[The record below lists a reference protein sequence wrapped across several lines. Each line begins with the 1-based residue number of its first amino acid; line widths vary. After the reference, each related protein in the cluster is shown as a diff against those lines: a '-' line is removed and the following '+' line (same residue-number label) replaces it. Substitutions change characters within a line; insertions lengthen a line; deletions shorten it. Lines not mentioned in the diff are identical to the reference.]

1 MLEVIAMFSKQ
12 FVSPK
17 QVIRAAILGMFIGL
31 AGVGIFALLLINAS
45 TVQNEPM
52 TATDEVSSD
61 EVVEVNTTPQQTANF
76 YANQYGAFTTL
87 NSATEF
93 MAAYPTLNKALA
105 IQIEDKF
112 YVWSMVSLEKVSV
125 EGEPSSFAKS
135 FQLYSEAC
143 PQNTIA
149 NIPVYLQDDNKL
161 KNNFEQSTEEAQL
174 PEGWTTFIDSIT
186 PLSSDMNVIRLHVLA
201 HFLEQQS
208 CLKIKFDA

>member
-17 QVIRAAILGMFIGL
+17 QVIRAAVLGMFIGL

-45 TVQNEPM
+45 TLQDGSM
-52 TATDEVSSD
+52 TETDEVPGG
-61 EVVEVNTTPQQTANF
+61 EVVEVNTLPQQTVHF

-105 IQIEDKF
+105 IQVEDKF

-143 PQNTIA
+143 PQNAIA

-161 KNNFEQSTEEAQL
+161 KNNFEQSTNEDQL
-174 PEGWTTFIDSIT
+174 PEGWSTFIDSIT
-186 PLSSDMNVIRLHVLA
+186 PLSSDINVIRLHVLA

>member
-12 FVSPK
+12 FVSTK
-17 QVIRAAILGMFIGL
+17 QVIRAAVLGMFIGL
-31 AGVGIFALLLINAS
+31 AGVGIFAFLLMNAS
-45 TVQNEPM
+45 TLQGGPM
-52 TATDEVSSD
+52 TATEEVPSG
-61 EVVEVNTTPQQTANF
+61 EVVEVNTLPQQTVNF

-105 IQIEDKF
+105 IQVEDKF
-112 YVWSMVSLEKVSV
+112 YVWSTVSLEKITV
-125 EGEPSSFAKS
+125 EGEPTSFAKS

-143 PQNTIA
+143 PKNSIA
-149 NIPVYLQDDNKL
+149 NIPVFLKDDNNL
-161 KNNFEQSTEEAQL
+161 KNNFEQSTNQDQL
-174 PEGWTTFIDSIT
+174 PQEWTTFLGSIT
-186 PLSSDMNVIRLHVLA
+186 SLSSDINVIRLHVLA

>member
-1 MLEVIAMFSKQ
+1 MLEVITMFSKQ

-31 AGVGIFALLLINAS
+31 AGVGIFALLLMNAS
-45 TVQNEPM
+45 TLQDGPM
-52 TATDEVSSD
+52 TATDEVPSG
-61 EVVEVNTTPQQTANF
+61 EVVEVNTLPQQTVNF

-105 IQIEDKF
+105 VQVEDKF
-112 YVWSMVSLEKVSV
+112 YVWSMVSLEKVTV
-125 EGEPSSFAKS
+125 EGEPSSFTKS

-143 PQNTIA
+143 PQNAIA
-149 NIPVYLQDDNKL
+149 NIPVYLQDNNKL
-161 KNNFEQSTEEAQL
+161 KNNFEQSTKEDQL
-174 PEGWTTFIDSIT
+174 PEGWTAFIDSIT

>member
-161 KNNFEQSTEEAQL
+161 KNNFEQSAKEDQL

-186 PLSSDMNVIRLHVLA
+186 PLSSDINVIRLHVLA

>member
-17 QVIRAAILGMFIGL
+17 QVIRAAVLGMFIGL

-45 TVQNEPM
+45 TLQDGPM
-52 TATDEVSSD
+52 TATDEVPGG
-61 EVVEVNTTPQQTANF
+61 EVVEVNTLPQQTVHF

-93 MAAYPTLNKALA
+93 MATYPTLNKALA
-105 IQIEDKF
+105 IQVEDKF

-143 PQNTIA
+143 PQNSIA

-161 KNNFEQSTEEAQL
+161 KNNFEPSTNEDQL

-186 PLSSDMNVIRLHVLA
+186 PLSSDINVIRLHVLA

>member
-17 QVIRAAILGMFIGL
+17 QVIRAAVLGMFIGL

-45 TVQNEPM
+45 TLQDGSMTEP
-52 TATDEVSSD
+52 DEVPGG
-61 EVVEVNTTPQQTANF
+61 EVVEVNTLPQQTVHF

-105 IQIEDKF
+105 IQVEDKF
-112 YVWSMVSLEKVSV
+112 YVWSTVSLEKISV

-143 PQNTIA
+143 PQNSIA

-161 KNNFEQSTEEAQL
+161 KNNFEQSTNEDQL
-174 PEGWTTFIDSIT
+174 PKEWTTFIDSIT
-186 PLSSDMNVIRLHVLA
+186 PLSSDINVIRLHVLA

>member
-17 QVIRAAILGMFIGL
+17 QVIRAAVLGMFIGL

-45 TVQNEPM
+45 KLQDGSM
-52 TATDEVSSD
+52 TETDEVPGG
-61 EVVEVNTTPQQTANF
+61 EVVEVNTLPQQIVHF

-105 IQIEDKF
+105 IQVEDKF
-112 YVWSMVSLEKVSV
+112 YVWSTVSLEKISV

-143 PQNTIA
+143 PQNSIA

-161 KNNFEQSTEEAQL
+161 KNNFEQSTNEDQL
-174 PEGWTTFIDSIT
+174 PKEWTTFIDSIT
-186 PLSSDMNVIRLHVLA
+186 PLSSDINVIRLHVLA

>member
-12 FVSPK
+12 FVSTK
-17 QVIRAAILGMFIGL
+17 QVIRAAVLGMFIGL

-45 TVQNEPM
+45 TLQDGTM
-52 TATDEVSSD
+52 TTTEEVPDEEIVEVS
-61 EVVEVNTTPQQTANF
+61 TQPQQTVNF

-105 IQIEDKF
+105 IQVEDKF
-112 YVWSMVSLEKVSV
+112 YVWSTVSLEKITV
-125 EGEPSSFAKS
+125 EGEPTSFAKS
-135 FQLYSEAC
+135 FQLYSEGC
-143 PQNTIA
+143 PKNSIA
-149 NIPVYLQDDNKL
+149 NIPVFLKDDNNL
-161 KNNFEQSTEEAQL
+161 KNNFEQSTNQDQL
-174 PEGWTTFIDSIT
+174 PQEWTTFLDSIT
-186 PLSSDMNVIRLHVLA
+186 SLSSDINVIRLHVLA